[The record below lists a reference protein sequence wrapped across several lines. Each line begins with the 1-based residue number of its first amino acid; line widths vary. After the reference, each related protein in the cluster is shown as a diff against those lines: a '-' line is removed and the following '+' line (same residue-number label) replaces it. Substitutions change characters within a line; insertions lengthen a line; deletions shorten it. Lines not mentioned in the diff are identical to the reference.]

1 MGSHILS
8 LITFLPLL
16 GALVVALL
24 PRGGH
29 AALRGATLVFSLANL
44 LLSLTVFGVDPNGG
58 MSFKESAEWIP
69 SLGIHYALGIDGIAM
84 PPA

>member
-58 MSFKESAEWIP
+58 MSFKEWP
-69 SLGIHYALGIDGIAM
+69 SGSRPWASTTRSGSTVSRCRS
-84 PPA
+84 